1 MSTATTFAPFD
12 VTALEDAGIPTLTAE
27 REPLRRHL
35 LHAIAHIRPTLEADA
50 EANDAGETLAW
61 PSVVALYREG
71 LLSLKVPRE
80 LGGPEVDP
88 LLYLELIDEISY
100 INPSAGWC
108 TFINSTS
115 TAWKG
120 AFLPDAGVEH
130 IFANGRMPIAS
141 GSIIPR
147 GLGTPVEGGW
157 RVSGRWPFAS
167 GSGHSSWM
175 SAGFR
180 IVRDGQ
186 TGPEHMV
193 MAVPIEDVQFLDNWQ
208 VMGLKGTG
216 SRDFVLDN
224 CFISHD
230 FAFDLLTTDP
240 RCGGP
245 MFWLGRPGFVTTDHA
260 AFALGVAR
268 RALDEISLQAGSYQR
283 GYLTSPIANRGAL
296 QHDLGKCDQQLR
308 AARAL
313 CREALEECL
322 GILPASGAA
331 RPGTPVEVAGLLR
344 LCHRRG
350 LPGGNYGVS
359 LRRRQRHLQR
369 SGLAAL
375 YARRQRRRPAL
386 HGQHQRLRQPRAI
399 PPGHPQRRR
408 NGVRLPLSLDGRGL
422 G

>member
-1 MSTATTFAPFD
+1 MSTAITFAPFD
-12 VTALEDAGIPTLTAE
+12 VTALEDAGIPALPAE

-35 LHAIAHIRPTLEADA
+35 LDAIARIRPTLEADA

-147 GLGTPVEGGW
+147 GLGAPVEGGW

-268 RALDEISLQAGSYQR
+268 RTPAEED
-283 GYLTSPIANRGAL
+283 
-296 QHDLGKCDQQLR
+296 
-308 AARAL
+308 
-313 CREALEECL
+313 CRC
-322 GILPASGAA
+322 
-331 RPGTPVEVAGLLR
+331 LLR
-344 LCHRRG
+344 L
-350 LPGGNYGVS
+350 S
-359 LRRRQRHLQR
+359 QQ
-369 SGLAAL
+369 
-375 YARRQRRRPAL
+375 
-386 HGQHQRLRQPRAI
+386 AI
-399 PPGHPQRRR
+399 SPT
-408 NGVRLPLSLDGRGL
+408 
-422 G
+422 